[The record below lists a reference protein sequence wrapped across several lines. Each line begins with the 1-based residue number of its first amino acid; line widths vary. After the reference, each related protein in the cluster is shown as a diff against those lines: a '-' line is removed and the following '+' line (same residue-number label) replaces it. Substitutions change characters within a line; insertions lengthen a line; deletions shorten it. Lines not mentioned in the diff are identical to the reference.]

1 LLQCALSNQEPT
13 PDEGEQVGT
22 AAYHGP
28 VAAPLAADMA
38 SLFPQLEILELIGQG
53 GMGAVYKARQTK
65 LDRLVAV
72 KILPAEW
79 GQDPAF
85 AERFAREARA
95 LARLSHS
102 HIVAVHDFGEAGGL
116 FYLVMEFVD
125 GANLRQVL
133 RGGRLQPQQALAIIP
148 QVCEALQYA
157 HEQGVVHR
165 DIKPENIL
173 LDRRGQVKIADFGLA
188 KLMRPSAA
196 EFTLTGSR
204 QVMGTL
210 DYMAP
215 EQRTAPQEVDQ
226 RADIYSLG
234 VVFYEML
241 TGALPLGRFA
251 PPSDKVG
258 VDGRLDEVVFR
269 ALEREPARR
278 YQRISE
284 VKTAVESIARATPA
298 AAVAARFPW
307 PVPEDVRARLIQ
319 HRLKMPATGLAF
331 TGVVFFLQAA
341 VLAMAYSH
349 ELEKFAMNQL
359 GGGWMF
365 LAAIAMGV
373 VALTA
378 TMIGGAVKMLRLEN
392 HGLVMAAIILAMLP
406 FSYHFLIGFPIGLW
420 ALWEL
425 RRPEVEAAF
434 ALKLQPSLRAMPRTG
449 FSAAPI
455 EGRQAAGWLY
465 SRVRSAWGA
474 MLTLIVHRPTAAST
488 PAMTAAS
495 QYAPEQESASNAAN
509 ALEMRPG
516 GTTPVRQARRTDP
529 EVIPDSGGLRRDRSW
544 IKFPTRVFLVFGLV
558 LIGGF
563 VLLSLIM
570 LASNTDTGKRFQDP
584 GFIGVQKQDKFKVK
598 NLYPGRPP
606 LWFHR
611 GKQDL
616 GITAEQQRLI
626 DAILRFA
633 DEDYLIL
640 ESMHTNYKS
649 MSNTRCVA
657 MVGPFLEERK
667 KLEERVWSQLETA
680 LGRQQVDEIRPLLA
694 PGGSLFPY
702 GKERVRIDIEYDA
715 ATSEWRFTKLA
726 DSGLGESSHGS
737 MLPQEYARFWNH

>member
-1 LLQCALSNQEPT
+1 
-13 PDEGEQVGT
+13 
-22 AAYHGP
+22 
-28 VAAPLAADMA
+28 MA
-38 SLFPQLEILELIGQG
+38 SLFPQLAILELIGQG

-102 HIVAVHDFGEAGGL
+102 HIVGVHDFGEAGGL

-251 PPSDKVG
+251 PPSDKAG
-258 VDGRLDEVVFR
+258 VDARLDEVVFR
-269 ALEREPARR
+269 ALEREPGRR
-278 YQRISE
+278 YQHISE

-298 AAVAARFPW
+298 AAAPPRSASAWQEV
-307 PVPEDVRARLIQ
+307 VGTELIQ
-319 HRLKMPATGLAF
+319 QRLKGPAAGLLV
-331 TGVVFFLQAA
+331 TSIVFFLQAA
-341 VLAMAYSH
+341 VLGIAYGH
-349 ELEKFAMNQL
+349 ELEKFAMNGL
-359 GGGWMF
+359 GGSWMF
-365 LAAIAMGV
+365 LAGAAVGV

-378 TMIGGAVKMLRLEN
+378 TMAAGAVKMARLEN
-392 HGLVMAAIILAMLP
+392 YELVMAAIILAMLP
-406 FSYHFLIGFPIGLW
+406 FSYHFLIGLPIGAW

-425 RRPEVEAAF
+425 RRPEVQAAF
-434 ALKLQPSLRAMPRTG
+434 ALHLNKRLRTRPETG
-449 FSAAPI
+449 FAAANI
-455 EGRQAAGWLY
+455 AGREAAGWVFD
-465 SRVRSAWGA
+465 RVRSAWGA
-474 MLTLIVHRPTAAST
+474 MVTLVVHRPTEASSPPKPAAGQHT
-488 PAMTAAS
+488 PGS
-495 QYAPEQESASNAAN
+495 ERASNPADAH
-509 ALEMRPG
+509 EPRQG

-529 EVIPDSGGLRRDRSW
+529 ELIPHRDSPRRGRSWTVIPGKAIVVAALVPSVGFAVLWFALGNRHQGRGKDDQGSG
-544 IKFPTRVFLVFGLV
+544 F
-558 LIGGF
+558 
-563 VLLSLIM
+563 
-570 LASNTDTGKRFQDP
+570 
-584 GFIGVQKQDKFKVK
+584 GVQKEEKIKVK
-598 NLYPGRPP
+598 TLYPGSPP

-611 GKQDL
+611 GKQGLDT
-616 GITAEQQRLI
+616 TADQQQLV
-626 DAILRFA
+626 DAILRYA
-633 DEDYLIL
+633 DQDYLRE
-640 ESMHTNYKS
+640 ESIHTTFKPQ
-649 MSNTRCVA
+649 SNLRCEA
-657 MVGPFLEERK
+657 IVGPFPEELK

-680 LGRQQVDEIRPLLA
+680 LGREHVEKIRPLLA
-694 PGGSLFPY
+694 PNGSLFPY
-702 GKERVRIDIEYDA
+702 GKERVRIEIEYDPA
-715 ATSEWRFTKLA
+715 ASEWRFTKLS
-726 DSGLGESSHGS
+726 DSGLGKSSHANV
-737 MLPQEYARFWNH
+737 LPQEFVRFWNH